1 MNYLAY
7 SSLSR
12 PTRHSVNLTCQ
23 VVRER
28 DFCLVADRI
37 QNLSVSGLLVTPAD
51 SVLTG
56 EKLIVSFRSPG
67 WGVWIDTE
75 ATVARVIH
83 GRRPGEHTRSIGLE
97 FDDLSDWSRFVLENN
112 LRRIP
117 AVPPGTPRIRPGAV
131 CTARIMARLSGRAAR
146 PLN

>member
-12 PTRHSVNLTCQ
+12 PTRHSVDLACQ

-28 DFCLVADRI
+28 DFRLIADRI

-83 GRRPGEHTRSIGLE
+83 GRRPGEHTRAIGME
-97 FDDLSDWSRFVLENN
+97 FDDLGDWPRFVLERN

-117 AVPPGTPRIRPGAV
+117 AVPPGQPRIRPGAV
-131 CTARIMARLSGRAAR
+131 CTARIMARLSGRTAR

>member
-1 MNYLAY
+1 MYYLEH
-7 SSLSR
+7 SSPSR
-12 PTRHSVNLTCQ
+12 TTRHSVNLTCQ

-28 DFCLVADRI
+28 DFRLIADRI

-56 EKLIVSFRSPG
+56 EKLIVSFRAPG
-67 WGVWIDTE
+67 WGIWIDTE

-83 GRRPGEHTRSIGLE
+83 GRRPGEHTRAIGLE
-97 FDDLSDWSRFVLENN
+97 FHDLGDWPRFVLEKN
-112 LRRIP
+112 LRWIP
-117 AVPPGTPRIRPGAV
+117 TVPPGQPRIRPGAV
-131 CTARIMARLSGRAAR
+131 CTARIMARLSGRTAR